1 MIVHFKNSYF
11 SLISSFQ
18 AVKNLRGERGRGEHG
33 LVVEGGVG
41 MTGKNESETR
51 ENEEAF
57 VTIDWKK
64 TKQEVLDQ
72 Q

>member
-1 MIVHFKNSYF
+1 M
-11 SLISSFQ
+11 
-18 AVKNLRGERGRGEHG
+18 
-33 LVVEGGVG
+33 G

-51 ENEEAF
+51 ENEEDF

>member
-1 MIVHFKNSYF
+1 M
-11 SLISSFQ
+11 
-18 AVKNLRGERGRGEHG
+18 KNLRGERGRGEHG

-51 ENEEAF
+51 ENEEDF

-64 TKQEVLDQ
+64 TKQEVLGQ

>member
-11 SLISSFQ
+11 SLFSSFQ
-18 AVKNLRGERGRGEHG
+18 AAKNLRGERGRGEHG

-41 MTGKNESETR
+41 MTGKNEGGTR
-51 ENEEAF
+51 AKEVDF
-57 VTIDWKK
+57 VAIDWKE